1 MKKQNNNSVS
11 RRGFVAGTTAL
22 AGSLGFPAILG
33 AQPAAVKVGLIHPV
47 TGFVAY
53 NGQQGRLGGTMAIE
67 DINKAGGIKSMGGA
81 KLEALLGDSQ
91 SKVEVGV
98 AEVEKMNEQGVA
110 AYIGCF
116 QSPVTI
122 AATQAAAKYNT
133 PFLIDVARLGPDR
146 QSRAQEHLPPDAGL
160 RRLRRRRHHL
170 AGRAQQG
177 RQQRRQDR
185 RDRPRV
191 RASSAPARPSCS
203 RASCRRSASRPR
215 K

>member
-1 MKKQNNNSVS
+1 MKKQIIKPVS

-22 AGSLGFPAILG
+22 AGTLGFPAILG
-33 AQPAAVKVGLIHPV
+33 AQPAAVKVGMIHPV

-116 QSPVTI
+116 QSPVGI
-122 AATQAAAKYNT
+122 AASQAASKYNT
-133 PFLIDVARLGPDR
+133 PFLIDVGASDLAFPLTHPADR
-146 QSRAQEHLPPDAGL
+146 TIDA
-160 RRLRRRRHHL
+160 
-170 AGRAQQG
+170 
-177 RQQRRQDR
+177 DY
-185 RDRPRV
+185 V
-191 RASSAPARPSCS
+191 RASAARLRPSFPS
-203 RASCRRSASRPR
+203 RVVRKLRPP